1 MKGEIKD
8 IVEAEKTI
16 RLGTYEGRQMET
28 FERLGTKPNEWKV
41 VPLLD
46 IQSKGNQDIL
56 VFDIPKGYDIVQP
69 FYDSFGKSA
78 LDSMHGLAV
87 KGFSNCQLCGHPI
100 KNEWFI
106 QHDGKKIY
114 LALGSECINN
124 FKGAKYTEM
133 TVKVFKDN
141 RIRQI
146 FTIWK
151 PKAIETLDNFVER
164 DNSGKVSVWY
174 STGEN
179 RLQYW
184 AWKLREKIKK
194 MNPETTS
201 SRKLNNM
208 MKKLDKEIGK
218 NRKVIVKIDGKEVS
232 EETANYE
239 LENLTNNLMY
249 SSSAHLQKTWCKCSK
264 CGKGSEMN
272 TPQSALDFIFIHK
285 RDCGKD
291 NDIRIDITIA
301 GEVVEA

>member
-1 MKGEIKD
+1 MKGENMMKEIRSPRCPICGLPCHCSHLHKPTKAYPNKECGCINNHTWKATEEIKD

-46 IQSKGNQDIL
+46 IQSKGNQDVL
-56 VFDIPKGYDIVQP
+56 VFDVPKGYDIVQP
-69 FYDSFGKSA
+69 FYDSLDKSA
-78 LDSMHGLAV
+78 LDSLHGL
-87 KGFSNCQLCGHPI
+87 GFSNCQLCGHPI

-106 QHDGKKIY
+106 QHDAKKIY
-114 LALGSECINN
+114 LAIGSECINN
-124 FKGAKYTEM
+124 FKDAKYTEM

-151 PKAIETLDNFVER
+151 PKAIEELNNFVER
-164 DNSGKVSVWY
+164 DASGKVKVWY

-194 MNPETTS
+194 TNPETTS

-208 MKKLDKEIGK
+208 MKKLEKEIGK
-218 NRKVIVKIDGKEVS
+218 NKKEVVKI
-232 EETANYE
+232 
-239 LENLTNNLMY
+239 
-249 SSSAHLQKTWCKCSK
+249 
-264 CGKGSEMN
+264 
-272 TPQSALDFIFIHK
+272 
-285 RDCGKD
+285 
-291 NDIRIDITIA
+291 
-301 GEVVEA
+301 